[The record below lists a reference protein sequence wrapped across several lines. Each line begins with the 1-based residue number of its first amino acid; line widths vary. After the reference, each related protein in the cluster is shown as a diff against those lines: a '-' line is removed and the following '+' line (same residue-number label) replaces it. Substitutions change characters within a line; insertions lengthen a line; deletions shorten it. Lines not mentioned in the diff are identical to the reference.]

1 MNRIERFTAA
11 MSTSTSSPSAPDAT
25 PTRGRAMRG
34 IRARRPLGLFFLA
47 FCTVGV
53 PVAALSTLACST
65 EAEASPPKGDKRP
78 LWTNARGKKIAK
90 GKYDPRMSLSP
101 MLDAVLPSVVSIE
114 ARDRSGG
121 LRGKAGGTH
130 PSGLGSGFIIRDDGL
145 IVTNAHVVSHHDVFR
160 VHLKDGRVFEAD
172 VLGADPQTDV
182 ALIALRDAK
191 DLPIAHFGKSDKLSV
206 GDWVVAVGSPLGLE
220 QSVTRGIVS
229 AKGRGSLGLYADGY
243 ADFIQTDAA
252 ISPGNSGGPLFNLQ
266 GEVVGMNTAV
276 SGIGNGLGFA
286 VPIDQIMRVLEPL
299 RAHGEVRRG
308 WLGVAGRE
316 MTAAPGQAVR
326 NGALI
331 SSVHERTPAA
341 KAGLR
346 DGDVVVSVDGKAVDD
361 FDDLRGRVG
370 EHPPGDEIRLE
381 VERDG
386 KKKTLRA
393 TLGERPS
400 PRALAQYG
408 GTPPMQSVPPQRKA
422 PKSKAKSKSKSKS
435 KARSKA
441 PAPDEHPQRLGIEVQ
456 VTREGLIVRGVS
468 RGSLGARLG
477 LRVGDVITELNGK
490 QVRDVDDVT
499 RALATS
505 PSKTSVKAKRNGG
518 VHSGAVQT
526 FSR

>member
-1 MNRIERFTAA
+1 
-11 MSTSTSSPSAPDAT
+11 
-25 PTRGRAMRG
+25 MRG

-53 PVAALSTLACST
+53 PAAAVSALACSS
-65 EAEASPPKGDKRP
+65 EAEASPPKDDDRP
-78 LWTNARGKKIAK
+78 LWTEARGKKIAK
-90 GKYDPRMSLSP
+90 GKYDPRMSLAP
-101 MLDAVLPSVVSIE
+101 MLEAVLPAVVSIE

-121 LRGKAGGTH
+121 LSGKVGASH

-182 ALIALRDAK
+182 ALLALRDAK
-191 DLPIAHFGKSDKLSV
+191 DLPIAHFGKSEQLAV

-252 ISPGNSGGPLFNLQ
+252 ISPGNSGGPLFNLH

-276 SGIGNGLGFA
+276 SGIGQGLGFA
-286 VPIDQIMRVLEPL
+286 VPIDQITRVLEPL
-299 RAHGEVRRG
+299 RTHGEVRRG

-316 MTAAPGQAVR
+316 MTVVPGQAVQ

-346 DGDVVVSVDGKAVDD
+346 DGDLVVSVDGKSVDD

-370 EHPPGDEIRLE
+370 EHPPGDVIRLE

-386 KKKTLRA
+386 KRKTLRA

-408 GTPPMQSVPPQRKA
+408 GTPPVEPMRPVPPQRET
-422 PKSKAKSKSKSKS
+422 SKSKSKPKS
-435 KARSKA
+435 KPKSESSSPGA
-441 PAPDEHPQRLGIEVQ
+441 HPQRLGIEVQ
-456 VTREGLIVRGVS
+456 ATREGLVVRGIAP
-468 RGSLGARLG
+468 GSLGARLG
-477 LRVGDVITELNGK
+477 LQVGDVITELNGK
-490 QVRDVDDVT
+490 QIRDVDDVT
-499 RALATS
+499 HALASS
-505 PSKTSVKAKRNGG
+505 PSRTTVKARRNGG

-526 FSR
+526 YSR